1 MANIFE
7 TLYKKVV
14 INETV
19 GQVINYL
26 NEDRG
31 ISSIVLN
38 CVMEANTALLEDISK
53 TDSIPL
59 SQYKGVTFKKGGFNI
74 TFDGDDIK
82 INWQWYNFKSKEFIE
97 NGIVPPN
104 KGRIVKSINGY
115 KITLI
120 VEAVSGKT
128 ETARAM
134 ETLQHELEHFWER
147 KNYGKTYDNMGLYKF
162 SETLMNDTV
171 NEYNRYIGIILYLSK
186 KWEQRAFANGVY
198 GYLLNHQNDLLPRE
212 NIKETQLFNALIKL
226 KDALKKI
233 KEIGNK
239 WEQFPLTRKTALIL
253 KANYNFDYDK
263 IVRVGYEA
271 IENIT
276 RILGRTLSKAEQDIE
291 KKHNLT
297 NITFK

>member
-1 MANIFE
+1 MMNIFE
-7 TLYKKVV
+7 TLYEKVV

-19 GQVINYL
+19 NQIINYL

-31 ISSIVLN
+31 ISSIVFN
-38 CVMEANTALLEDISK
+38 CVMEANNALLESISK

-59 SQYKGVTFKKGGFNI
+59 SQYKGITFKKGEFNI
-74 TFDGDDIK
+74 TFDRDVITIK
-82 INWQWYNFKSKEFIE
+82 WQWYNFKTKEFIE
-97 NGIVPPN
+97 DGIVPNN
-104 KGRIVKSINGY
+104 KGKMIKKMDGYEIN
-115 KITLI
+115 LI

-134 ETLQHELEHFWER
+134 EVLQHELEHLWER
-147 KNYGKTYDNMGLYKF
+147 KNYGKSYGNMDLYKF
-162 SETLMNDTV
+162 SEILMNDTV

-198 GYLLNHQNDLLPRE
+198 GYLLNHENNLSPRV
-212 NIKETQLFNALIKL
+212 NVKETQLFNALIKL

-233 KEIGNK
+233 KEVGNN
-239 WEQFPLTRKTALIL
+239 WEHFPLTRKTALVL
-253 KANYNFDYDK
+253 KTEYNFGYDK
-263 IVRVGYEA
+263 IMRIGYET

-297 NITFK
+297 NIMF